1 MAPGREGV
9 EEMST
14 DTMAG
19 SATDTLSDT
28 FASLQRAL
36 AVKEGE
42 SMVLASCWDLD
53 VPHQTH
59 PPNPIHTSLA
69 RFETV

>member
-9 EEMST
+9 EEMSR

-42 SMVLASCWDLD
+42 SMVLASWDLD

-59 PPNPIHTSLA
+59 PQNPIHTSLA
-69 RFETV
+69 RFVTV